1 MKPRAFTLIEML
13 LSIAVVAILAGIMV
27 PIFLSFQTRNDVD
40 IASLALVRSIR
51 RAEQLSRNGEGDSAW
66 GVNLLSG
73 EITGFRGGSY
83 ADRDATYD
91 EIFFIPS
98 NISFTGT
105 SSMVFSK
112 LYGWPSA
119 SSTINLTSVNNEIR
133 TININSKG
141 SVSY

>member
-1 MKPRAFTLIEML
+1 LIEML

-73 EITGFRGGSY
+73 EITVFRGGSY
-83 ADRDATYD
+83 AGRDATYD
-91 EIFFIPS
+91 EIFSIPN
-98 NISFTGT
+98 NISFIGT

>member
-1 MKPRAFTLIEML
+1 
-13 LSIAVVAILAGIMV
+13 MV

-73 EITGFRGGSY
+73 EITVFKGADY
-83 ADRDATYD
+83 AGRDAAYD
-91 EIFFIPS
+91 EIFFIPA
-98 NISFTGT
+98 NIGLTGT

-112 LYGWPSA
+112 LYGWPTA
-119 SSTINLTSVNNEIR
+119 SSTINLTSVNNETR